1 MENLMNKIAGDL
13 KNFAPEAPIGM
24 EERIQSALSKKKSFW
39 AFSWYTMNVYVVALV
54 GAGVLALVFS
64 NLCESNVVAQSAAP
78 AAMEVNPIPAVVADL
93 NANSQGVLNAEKES
107 KTTPVK
113 TTRER
118 KIVQVETSTTAL
130 VVENCQTTTIAEP
143 AALEVAENVEIQRMP
158 EEIQVPKPKSV
169 NEVVK
174 PKGRSL
180 RLTRLTG
187 K

>member
-39 AFSWYTMNVYVVALV
+39 ASSWYTMNVYVVALV
-54 GAGVLALVFS
+54 GASVLALIFS
-64 NLCESNVVAQSAAP
+64 NRGESNVVAQSVAP
-78 AAMEVNPIPAVVADL
+78 AAAEVKAIASAVADVNTNDQLIL
-93 NANSQGVLNAEKES
+93 NAAKES
-107 KTTPVK
+107 KSTPVK

-118 KIVQVETSTTAL
+118 KIVQVETNTSAL
-130 VVENCQTTTIAEP
+130 VVENCQTTVIAEP
-143 AALEVAENVEIQRMP
+143 AAMEVAETVEVQRMP
-158 EEIQVPKPKSV
+158 EEIQVPKAIH
-169 NEVVK
+169 EVVK

>member
-1 MENLMNKIAGDL
+1 
-13 KNFAPEAPIGM
+13 
-24 EERIQSALSKKKSFW
+24 
-39 AFSWYTMNVYVVALV
+39 
-54 GAGVLALVFS
+54 
-64 NLCESNVVAQSAAP
+64 
-78 AAMEVNPIPAVVADL
+78 
-93 NANSQGVLNAEKES
+93 LNAEKES

-118 KIVQVETSTTAL
+118 KIVQVETNASAL
-130 VVENCQTTTIAEP
+130 VVENCQTTVIAEP
-143 AALEVAENVEIQRMP
+143 AVIEVAETVEVQRMP

-187 K
+187 N

>member
-24 EERIQSALSKKKSFW
+24 EERIQIALSKKKSFW
-39 AFSWYTMNVYVVALV
+39 AFSWYTMNVYVLALV

-64 NLCESNVVAQSAAP
+64 NRGESNVVAQSAAP
-78 AAMEVNPIPAVVADL
+78 AATEVKSTPTVVADL
-93 NANSQGVLNAEKES
+93 NANGHVILDAEKELKS
-107 KTTPVK
+107 APVK
-113 TTRER
+113 TASER
-118 KIVQVETSTTAL
+118 KSVQVETSASAL
-130 VVENCQTTTIAEP
+130 VVENCQTTAIAEP
-143 AALEVAENVEIQRMP
+143 AVTEVAETVEVQRTP
-158 EEIQVPKPKSV
+158 EEIQVPNPV